1 MTQQHTEADKL
12 AGSMVR
18 MIVERLEEKEAVL
31 ASLEAGWDSDL
42 MTNAQRRRIV
52 SDVRRFLVDMVCDLE
67 SLRPR

>member
-1 MTQQHTEADKL
+1 
-12 AGSMVR
+12 